1 MEISLDIN
9 PLQVFIQFD
18 WNAFLF
24 GEEKWEFIFEVTIRT
39 IIMFS
44 IILASLR
51 LLGKRGIK
59 QLSVFELGV
68 IIALGS
74 AAGDP
79 MFYKDVGV
87 VFGMLVLAVVVILYR
102 LLTYLTEKSERLE
115 KIVEGS
121 ATYII
126 KNGAFIMSEMK
137 KEPLSYQEFF
147 AQLRLNNVSHL
158 GQVKIAIA
166 EATGEISLFFYQD
179 EEVKF
184 GLPILPHLYDNFVET
199 INETNI
205 YACNCCG
212 TTQSISPQKEFH
224 CPECKNNHWVKATN
238 EKRNN

>member
-1 MEISLDIN
+1 MEIALDIN

-24 GEEKWEFIFEVTIRT
+24 GEEKWMFIFEVALRT
-39 IIMFS
+39 LIMFFF
-44 IILASLR
+44 ILSSLR

-79 MFYKDVGV
+79 MFYKDVGL
-87 VFGMLVLAVVVILYR
+87 VFGMLVLAVVVLLYR

-184 GLPILPHLYDNFVET
+184 GLPILPHLYDDFVET
-199 INETNI
+199 IQEENI

-212 TTQSISPQKEFH
+212 IIQTILPQKEYH
-224 CPECKNNHWVKATN
+224 CPGCNNNHWVKAIN